1 MGVTV
6 VEEALTRVGVPLR
19 LPPREVGGGVPRG
32 DDRVAA
38 KGEAAAEAS
47 FEYGVDK
54 MESFFPAAPLSKLLF
69 MKSALGVARG
79 VDEEC

>member
-1 MGVTV
+1 MTV

-32 DDRVAA
+32 DDRVA
-38 KGEAAAEAS
+38 GEAATAEAS

-54 MESFFPAAPLSKLLF
+54 MESLFPAAPLSKLLF

-79 VDEEC
+79 VDDEC